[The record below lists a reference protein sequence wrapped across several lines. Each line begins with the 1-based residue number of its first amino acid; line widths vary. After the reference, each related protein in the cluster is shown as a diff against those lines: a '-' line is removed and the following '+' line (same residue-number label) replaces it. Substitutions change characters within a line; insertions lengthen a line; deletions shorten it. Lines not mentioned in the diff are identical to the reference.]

1 MLLVGSFVSSFSE
14 ILDRSLK
21 YKVVLVLGTQTMSVL
36 QTSGSTLYTCYAIKG
51 RQCPYFCELQ
61 EFFLEFLL
69 LLLNAFLEA
78 EEDAGGAAND
88 DDHGD
93 DDEGGNQ
100 DQDEQTVVLLSRVQA
115 KKTMKYKSTLLYT
128 KQVFYQAP
136 PVLPNII
143 RAEKASQRSE
153 TERRRLRAL
162 NFEQDSQTTNKQT
175 S

>member
-1 MLLVGSFVSSFSE
+1 MLLAGSFVSSFSE

-21 YKVVLVLGTQTMSVL
+21 QFQSSELRQCQYFKL
-36 QTSGSTLYTCYAIKG
+36 QVQLYTLAIKG

-69 LLLNAFLEA
+69 LLLNALLEA

-115 KKTMKYKSTLLYT
+115 EKTMKYKSTLLYT

-162 NFEQDSQTTNKQT
+162 NFEQDNQTMNKQT

>member
-1 MLLVGSFVSSFSE
+1 MMLLVGSFVSSFSE

-21 YKVVLVLGTQTMSVL
+21 QFQSSELRQCQYFKL
-36 QTSGSTLYTCYAIKG
+36 QVQLYTLAIKG

-115 KKTMKYKSTLLYT
+115 EKTIKYK
-128 KQVFYQAP
+128 VFYFT
-136 PVLPNII
+136 LH
-143 RAEKASQRSE
+143 
-153 TERRRLRAL
+153 
-162 NFEQDSQTTNKQT
+162 QT
-175 S
+175 SIFSSACPTKYAQI